1 MNSIFFKIRSFVR
14 RCFSLKN
21 CLKTVVDNYC
31 HGYLSCF
38 WMEKVILLHL
48 LKYVILYIVNKF
60 RGHGD
65 AAGVTA
71 LCEGMREDD
80 YRDAKT

>member
-1 MNSIFFKIRSFVR
+1 
-14 RCFSLKN
+14 
-21 CLKTVVDNYC
+21 
-31 HGYLSCF
+31 
-38 WMEKVILLHL
+38 MEKVILLHL